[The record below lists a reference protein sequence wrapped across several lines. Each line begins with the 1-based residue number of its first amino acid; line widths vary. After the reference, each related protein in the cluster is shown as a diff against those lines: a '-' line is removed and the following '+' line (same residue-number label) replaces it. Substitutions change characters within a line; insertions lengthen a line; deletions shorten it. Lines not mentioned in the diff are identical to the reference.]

1 MKQSS
6 KALLWL
12 ALLLALVIAFCVV
25 LFQPPPPDQ
34 TQILSQLEVA
44 RAAGERHDVGG
55 IMSVVSE
62 KYSDPNVPGPV
73 QLRFVLNKYLRGAEP
88 VQVTQSIPVVSVTG
102 DTATSTSHLRV
113 VSLGDNRVLYDHDVT
128 MQWKREEGT
137 RLFVVP
143 TKVWRVT
150 SADYGFSG
158 LSLMGD

>member
-12 ALLLALVIAFCVV
+12 ALLLALVIAFCVI
-25 LFQPPPPDQ
+25 LFQPQPPDQ
-34 TQILSQLEVA
+34 TQILGQLEVA

-55 IMSVVSE
+55 VMKIVSE

-113 VSLGDNRVLYDHDVT
+113 VSPSDNRVLYDHDVT
-128 MQWKREEGT
+128 LQWTREDGT
-137 RLFVVP
+137 KFLVVP
-143 TKVWRVT
+143 TKVWHVT
-150 SADYGFSG
+150 SASYGFS
-158 LSLMGD
+158 LLGD